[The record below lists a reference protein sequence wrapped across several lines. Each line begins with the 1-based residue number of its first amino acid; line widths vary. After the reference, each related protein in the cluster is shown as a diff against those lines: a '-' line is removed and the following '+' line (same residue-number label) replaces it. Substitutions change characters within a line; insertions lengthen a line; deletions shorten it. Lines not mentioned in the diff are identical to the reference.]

1 MVETLIGFLKP
12 VNTNL
17 LVKIPEQTNKAN
29 RIVFNTALQSSQLQS
44 QPRKIIVQLLLM
56 FKFYIF
62 G

>member
-29 RIVFNTALQSSQLQS
+29 RIVFNTELQSSQL
-44 QPRKIIVQLLLM
+44 
-56 FKFYIF
+56 
-62 G
+62 